1 MKIAILTHPPAKN
14 YGGIMQALALSG
26 ALKELGHECQVIYG
40 PVKKLSAFKRFGE
53 LFRNAVGAGKDK
65 PYRNMMAF
73 VRKNIPVTKP
83 WYGRSVPECDCF
95 IVGSDQVWRPS
106 YTPVPGA
113 YFLEFLPDDSKVLKL
128 SYAASFGVD
137 RWEFSPEQT
146 AKFGDLIRKFD
157 AVSVRENSGV
167 ALCQQYW
174 NCSAVQVP
182 DPTLLHN
189 ADFYRS
195 FVPEQQRSRP
205 GGKLLFTYFLD
216 PGSGKEHLADDFAAM
231 SGLLRDDFM
240 PQKKRTARR
249 PVEEFINGIDKAG
262 FVLTDSFH
270 GMVFSMI
277 FGVPF
282 AVIGNAKRG
291 MTRFELAVKAGVP
304 EVILDENAGAGDLQK
319 LASDASRYSKISE
332 FLASEQCR
340 GRDFLKKYLM
350 K

>member
-1 MKIAILTHPPAKN
+1 MKIAVLTHPPAKN

-26 ALKELGHECQVIYG
+26 ALKEMGHECQVVYG
-40 PVKKLSAFKRFGE
+40 PVKKLSAFRQLKEAVRKAFG
-53 LFRNAVGAGKDK
+53 LGRDK
-65 PYRNMMAF
+65 PYRNMMQF
-73 VRKNIPVTKP
+73 VRQNIPVTKP
-83 WYGRSVPECDCF
+83 WYGRTVPECDCF

-113 YFLEFLPDDSKVLKL
+113 YFLDFLPDSSRAVKL

-146 AKFGDLIRKFD
+146 AEFGKLIRKFD
-157 AVSVRENSGV
+157 AVSVRESSGV
-167 ALCQQYW
+167 GLCQQHW
-174 NCSAVQVP
+174 NCTAVQVP

-189 ADFYRS
+189 ADFYRA
-195 FVPEQQRSRP
+195 FVPEHL
-205 GGKLLFTYFLD
+205 GKLPAGKVLFTYFLD
-216 PGSGKEHLADDFAAM
+216 SNSGKERLADDFAAA
-231 SGLLRDDFM
+231 SGLLRDDFL
-240 PQKKRTARR
+240 PRKKRISRR

-291 MTRFELAVKAGVP
+291 MSRFELALKAGVP
-304 EVILDENAGAGDLQK
+304 EVILDENAAADDLLK
-319 LASDASRYSKISE
+319 LASDVLRYKKIAE
-332 FLASEQCR
+332 FLASEQSR
-340 GRDFLKKYLM
+340 GRDFLKQQLVK
-350 K
+350 